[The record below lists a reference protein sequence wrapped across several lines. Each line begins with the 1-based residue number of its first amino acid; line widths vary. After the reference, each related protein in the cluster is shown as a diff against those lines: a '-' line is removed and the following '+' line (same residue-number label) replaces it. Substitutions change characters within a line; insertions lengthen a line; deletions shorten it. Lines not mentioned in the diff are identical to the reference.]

1 MHNRQ
6 LEHTNTVLLMLHPML
21 NGGVQTLEWTGM
33 EWTGMEWTGMEWTG
47 MEWTTG
53 MAKKI
58 KFPGSTGLIGH
69 VLEIEEP
76 IRYSEA

>member
-1 MHNRQ
+1 MMEKLSGELWEGRAVDGK
-6 LEHTNTVLLMLHPML
+6 LK
-21 NGGVQTLEWTGM
+21 GGVQML
-33 EWTGMEWTGMEWTG
+33 EWTG

-69 VLEIEEP
+69 VL
-76 IRYSEA
+76 SAQF